1 MDKQSILDKYE
12 SSTLDSLKL
21 NENLLD
27 IEKNIIF
34 EKESQIPNLV
44 INSNCPFNKNYCFY
58 DIALNVSTKENI
70 FPKKKYYL
78 KSQQI
83 IEIKPLDINSI
94 FNEDKAINN
103 NTISSSVNEG
113 KLIKDDENLVHNK
126 IMSSIKSNN
135 YKSYI
140 PKKIKNEKNEAT
152 ANNNINLPDN
162 LNSNSEWYII
172 GNNTNNEPDGPYND
186 LQMYNKLYQIYYTCL
201 SKKEKSPNYLINEK
215 KSNIFMTMDDCFD
228 RLKKRYQYLNTNQ
241 AYANNNQLANKANMN
256 LMNNY
261 LLYQRQIM
269 QYYQMNN
276 SLLSNPIFN
285 NYSNN
290 NNKNTVPNKF
300 DNSYNYQKQ
309 NKTIINNQYKNIKI
323 DNNGNNNNP
332 VHHFKNNNNF
342 NNKNNNNYYK
352 KKYNN
357 RKEKYSKQN
366 QFKDNNDYI
375 PQTKNQN
382 EINKEGNH
390 DLKEVGIVDNYN
402 SISKITSVDI
412 ESFFENK

>member
-12 SSTLDSLKL
+12 PSSLDSLKL
-21 NENLLD
+21 NENLLG

-83 IEIKPLDINSI
+83 VEIKPLDINSI

-103 NTISSSVNEG
+103 NSISSSVNEG
-113 KLIKDDENLVHNK
+113 KLIKDDENSVHNK

-140 PKKIKNEKNEAT
+140 PKKIKNEKNEVT
-152 ANNNINLPDN
+152 PNNNINSPDN
-162 LNSNSEWYII
+162 ANSNSEWYII

-186 LQMYNKLYQIYYTCL
+186 LQMYNKLYQIYYTYL

-228 RLKKRYQYLNTNQ
+228 RLKKNTNI
-241 AYANNNQLANKANMN
+241 LTPIKHM
-256 LMNNY
+256 LI
-261 LLYQRQIM
+261 IM
-269 QYYQMNN
+269 N
-276 SLLSNPIFN
+276 SL
-285 NYSNN
+285 
-290 NNKNTVPNKF
+290 
-300 DNSYNYQKQ
+300 
-309 NKTIINNQYKNIKI
+309 IKLI
-323 DNNGNNNNP
+323 
-332 VHHFKNNNNF
+332 
-342 NNKNNNNYYK
+342 
-352 KKYNN
+352 
-357 RKEKYSKQN
+357 
-366 QFKDNNDYI
+366 
-375 PQTKNQN
+375 
-382 EINKEGNH
+382 
-390 DLKEVGIVDNYN
+390 
-402 SISKITSVDI
+402 
-412 ESFFENK
+412 

>member
-12 SSTLDSLKL
+12 PSSLDSLKL
-21 NENLLD
+21 NENLLG

-83 IEIKPLDINSI
+83 VEIKPLDINSI
-94 FNEDKAINN
+94 FNEDKAININ
-103 NTISSSVNEG
+103 SISSSVSEG
-113 KLIKDDENLVHNK
+113 KLIMDDENSVDNK

-140 PKKIKNEKNEAT
+140 PKKIKNEKNEVT
-152 ANNNINLPDN
+152 PNNNINSPDN
-162 LNSNSEWYII
+162 ANSNSEWYII

-186 LQMYNKLYQIYYTCL
+186 LQMYNKLYQIYYTYL

-228 RLKKRYQYLNTNQ
+228 RLKKKYKYLNTNQ
-241 AYANNNQLANKANMN
+241 AYANNNEFANKVNMN
-256 LMNNY
+256 LLNNY

-276 SLLSNPIFN
+276 SLLSNSIFN

-300 DNSYNYQKQ
+300 DNSYNNQKQ
-309 NKTIINNQYKNIKI
+309 NNIINNNQYKNIKK
-323 DNNGNNNNP
+323 DNNGNNNNRA
-332 VHHFKNNNNF
+332 HHFKNNNNF
-342 NNKNNNNYYK
+342 NNKNNNYYK

-357 RKEKYSKQN
+357 KNEKYSKYN
-366 QFKDNNDYI
+366 QFKDKNDNI
-375 PQTKNQN
+375 PQTKSEN

-390 DLKEVGIVDNYN
+390 DLKEVGIVDNEN
-402 SISKITSVDI
+402 SICKITSVDI